1 MESYSLG
8 TNWAPV
14 KLLETRTYSYGDTN
28 WKDKLTEFDG
38 DSITYDK
45 NGNPLTYRDDMTFEW
60 ENGRIINNINT
71 CLLYTSFAA
80 LLLRL

>member
-45 NGNPLTYRDDMTFEW
+45 TA
-60 ENGRIINNINT
+60 IH
-71 CLLYTSFAA
+71 
-80 LLLRL
+80 